1 MSRKCLGRRSTH
13 MALSQLAIINAKPKD
28 KPYLLLDGEGLH
40 LQIYTSGSKL
50 WRLRFRFG
58 GKANMMSLG
67 AFPAVSLKEAREK
80 RNQIKKQ
87 IAAGINPSLRKKLD
101 RISAASPDTFGAI
114 ADEYIAN
121 LKANDAA
128 DITISKNRWLLE
140 DLATPIRNRP
150 VSEIVPV
157 ELLDILKKIEASGRR
172 DTAHRLRSVMGS
184 VFRLAVATLRA
195 TNDPTYALRGALLKV
210 KVKHRAA
217 ITNERELGRFLI
229 NLDEYVGWPVLQSAF
244 QFLIL
249 TMSRPGDVRG
259 MKRTEVDFDKRLWRI
274 PAARMKMRRPH
285 DVPLSGQALM
295 VLKVVWP
302 LNEENE
308 LVFPSLRSHKKPLSE
323 NAFNSVLRNMGYSK
337 DQATA
342 HGFRSTASTILNERG
357 FNADVIEAALAH
369 QDQDEVRRIYNRAL
383 YLPERKKLMQDW
395 ADLLD
400 SLKKQKAAR
409 QAA

>member
-1 MSRKCLGRRSTH
+1 MG
-13 MALSQLAIINAKPKD
+13 LSQLAIVKAKPKG
-28 KPYLLLDGEGLH
+28 KPYLLSDGGGLH
-40 LQIYTSGSKL
+40 LQIHTSGSKL

-67 AFPAVSLKEAREK
+67 AFAAVSLKDAREK
-80 RNQIKKQ
+80 RDQIKKQ
-87 IAAGINPSLRKKLD
+87 IAAGINPSLRRKLD
-101 RISAASPDTFGAI
+101 RIGGTSPNTFGAI

-128 DITISKNRWLLE
+128 EITISKNRWFLE
-140 DLATPIRNRP
+140 ELAAPIRKRP
-150 VSEIVPV
+150 VNEIVPA

-184 VFRLAVATLRA
+184 VFRFAVATLRA

-217 ITNERELGRFLI
+217 ITDERDLGRFLVA
-229 NLDEYVGWPVLQSAF
+229 LDEYDGWPILRSAF

-259 MKRTEVDFDKRLWRI
+259 MKRDEVDFEKKLWRI
-274 PAARMKMRRPH
+274 PTERMKMRRPH
-285 DVPLSGQALM
+285 DVPLSRQALI

-337 DQATA
+337 EQVTA
-342 HGFRSTASTILNERG
+342 HGFRSTASTILNERS
-357 FNADVIEAALAH
+357 FNDDVIEAALAH
-369 QDQDEVRRIYNRAL
+369 QDENEMRRIYNRAL
-383 YLPERKKLMQDW
+383 YLPERKKLMQEW

-400 SLKKQKAAR
+400 GFKKQQSISRAA
-409 QAA
+409 